1 MTDETTA
8 TTEVEGQEPSPA
20 QGQEPTP
27 NAGQAPANPPPWG
40 DDFEPERAW
49 STIQEL
55 RNEVRQANMEKRSR
69 EREGL
74 SELERL
80 KAERDDAVKE
90 LQASNLE
97 TMRHQVLA
105 AKGLP
110 ATALQILKGDSKE
123 ELESNADVLKA
134 MIGQQPQGQLDF
146 GAGARPNGT
155 NGSDDDNF
163 SSMIRRAAGRP
174 S

>member
-8 TTEVEGQEPSPA
+8 THEGEGQEPSA
-20 QGQEPTP
+20 SQGQEPP
-27 NAGQAPANPPPWG
+27 SNAGQGPANPPPWG
-40 DDFEPERAW
+40 DDFTPERAW
-49 STIQEL
+49 STIQTQRAEL
-55 RNEVRQANMEKRSR
+55 RQANLEKRNL

-90 LQASNLE
+90 LQASGLE

-110 ATALQILKGDSKE
+110 AAALQILKGDTKE
-123 ELESNADVLKA
+123 ELESNADALKA
-134 MIGQQPQGQLDF
+134 MIGQQPQGQPDF

-155 NGSDDDNF
+155 NGSDEEDF
-163 SSMIRRAAGRP
+163 SKMIRRAAGRP
-174 S
+174 

>member
-8 TTEVEGQEPSPA
+8 TQEGEGQEPSAP
-20 QGQEPTP
+20 QGQEPNS
-27 NAGQAPANPPPWG
+27 NAGQAPANPPAWG
-40 DDFEPERAW
+40 DDFTPERAYN
-49 STIQEL
+49 TIQAQRAEL
-55 RNEVRQANMEKRSR
+55 REANLRTR
-69 EREGL
+69 NLEREGL

-90 LQASNLE
+90 LQASTLE

-110 ATALQILKGDSKE
+110 ATALQILKGDTKE

-134 MIGQQPQGQLDF
+134 MIGQQPQGQPDF
-146 GAGARPNGT
+146 GAGARPNG
-155 NGSDDDNF
+155 NGHDDDGDF
-163 SSMIRRAAGRP
+163 SKMIRRAAGR
-174 S
+174 SS

>member
-1 MTDETTA
+1 
-8 TTEVEGQEPSPA
+8 
-20 QGQEPTP
+20 
-27 NAGQAPANPPPWG
+27 
-40 DDFEPERAW
+40 
-49 STIQEL
+49 
-55 RNEVRQANMEKRSR
+55 MEKRNL

-90 LQASNLE
+90 LQASTLE

-110 ATALQILKGDSKE
+110 ATALQILKGDTKE

-134 MIGQQPQGQLDF
+134 MIGQQPQGQPDF
-146 GAGARPNGT
+146 GAGARPNG
-155 NGSDDDNF
+155 NGHDDDGDF
-163 SSMIRRAAGRP
+163 SKMIRRAAGR
-174 S
+174 SS